1 MCCGYPKVSRVY
13 LSIYAMDVVLPCGGR
28 SSVNTSKNAID
39 LLVRSAL
46 YNFRGEKISLVWG
59 GQIFLSTR
67 KARSLDPR
75 SESWRGAAVRV
86 AAGGS
91 E

>member
-13 LSIYAMDVVLPCGGR
+13 SSIYAMDVVLPCGGR

-59 GQIFLSTR
+59 GRFFSPPGKHDRWTL
-67 KARSLDPR
+67 
-75 SESWRGAAVRV
+75 EVNRGGAPP
-86 AAGGS
+86 
-91 E
+91 